1 MGDSLFFFSSRRRHT
16 RCGLVTGVQTC
27 ALPIL
32 RRQGVTVVLITHKL
46 REIMAITDHVSVMR
60 GGAMVA
66 GRVTAETDKEELAE
80 LMVGRKVLL
89 SVAKQAPRAGETVLV
104 VEDITFVDRAGVAR
118 VDHVSFGV
126 RGGEIVGIAGVSG
139 T

>member
-80 LMVGRKVLL
+80 LMVGRKALL
-89 SVAKQAPRAGETVLV
+89 SVGKQAPRAGGSVV
-104 VEDITFVDRAGVAR
+104 GVEDITFVDPAGVALAGPAS
-118 VDHVSFGV
+118 HGGGGGGV
-126 RGGEIVGIAGVSG
+126 GEM
-139 T
+139 

>member
-1 MGDSLFFFSSRRRHT
+1 MRISDGSSDV
-16 RCGLVTGVQTC
+16 CSSDL
-27 ALPIL
+27 
-32 RRQGVTVVLITHKL
+32 
-46 REIMAITDHVSVMR
+46 
-60 GGAMVA
+60 A
-66 GRVTAETDKEELAE
+66 G

-139 T
+139 NGQSELLELLSGIRPITSGSFDLLGERFSAERPRSEERRGGKAGGSTCRCRWSPYH